1 MNIYFLWIIYKRK
14 KINSIQREWPNF
26 FCCKKKQRNINK
38 KSFLKEKKSIGETIR
53 CGLEMIFHFKLRIK
67 NLKKNWKKTWKS
79 KCVIYYIY

>member
-38 KSFLKEKKSIGETIR
+38 KSFLKEKKSIGETMR
-53 CGLEMIFHFKLRIK
+53 CELEMIFDFKLRFK
-67 NLKKNWKKTWKS
+67 NLKKKIEKNRKK
-79 KCVIYYIY
+79 